1 MRYELPRPDWSSL
14 LETVSVDIVCI
25 AKAPDDEAGYS
36 VTCTDAETGEVI
48 GRRQYPGACDGP
60 PSVTLGDIVEI
71 MGGSYRCL
79 SVLVEIEGQ
88 KLARRNRRI
97 SDRYR
102 RSQRGWLRRSGYDR
116 LLAEVSL

>member
-1 MRYELPRPDWSSL
+1 MSNESPGPDESL
-14 LETVSVDIVCI
+14 FETVSVDIVYVTN
-25 AKAPDDEAGYS
+25 ARNDEGGYS
-36 VTCTDAETGEVI
+36 VTCTDAETGQVI
-48 GRRQYPGACDGP
+48 GRRLLPAACDGP
-60 PSVTLGDIVEI
+60 PRITLGDIVEM

-79 SVLVEIEGQ
+79 SVLVEIETQ

-116 LLAEVSL
+116 LLAEVTL